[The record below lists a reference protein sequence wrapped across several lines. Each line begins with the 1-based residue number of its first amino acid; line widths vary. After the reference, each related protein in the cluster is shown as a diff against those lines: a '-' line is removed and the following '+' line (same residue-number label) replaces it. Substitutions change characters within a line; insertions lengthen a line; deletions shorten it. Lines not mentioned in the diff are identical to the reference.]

1 MQTETFNAFERQ
13 FVAHLR
19 PLRGQPVVLD
29 SDLAWF
35 LGIEPK
41 QIADAMVRRPELFP
55 PDFVFHLTTVE
66 LRRLEKESPCLTV
79 GEKDL
84 LKPRV
89 AFTTHGVG
97 MLLLAFQDDDFS
109 MAAIPVLRAIQ
120 KFWQAEEA
128 VRRDHPRVNR
138 NS

>member
-1 MQTETFNAFERQ
+1 MPGEPTTLFESQ
-13 FVAHLR
+13 FTAHIRHLH
-19 PLRGQPVVLD
+19 GQAVILD

-35 LGIEPK
+35 LGIEPER
-41 QIADAMVRRPELFP
+41 IADAVVRRPELFP
-55 PDFVFHLTTVE
+55 PDFVFPLTAAE
-66 LRRLEKESPCLTV
+66 LKNIEKDSPCLTAR
-79 GEKDL
+79 GDL
-84 LKPRV
+84 SAKRRV

-97 MLLLAFQDDDFS
+97 MLLLAFQDDDFA

-128 VRRDHPRVNR
+128 AVCAHPLVNR

>member
-1 MQTETFNAFERQ
+1 MQTETLNAFERQ

-19 PLRGQPVVLD
+19 PLRGHLVVLD

-35 LGIEPK
+35 LEIEPK
-41 QIADAMVRRPELFP
+41 QITDAVVRRPELFP
-55 PDFVFHLTTVE
+55 PDFVFHLTAVE
-66 LRRLEKESPCLTV
+66 LRRFEKESPCLTLE
-79 GEKDL
+79 GKDSL
-84 LKPRV
+84 QPRV

-97 MLLLAFQDDDFS
+97 MLLAFQDDDFA
-109 MAAIPVLRAIQ
+109 MAAIPILRAVQ

-128 VRRDHPRVNR
+128 VRHANPLVNR